1 MQNKNQYSRRQF
13 LSLSKN
19 GFGGLALFSLL
30 AATGCNAK
38 ELTKGMGFTDFGK
51 KIPMY
56 PAKAKS
62 VIFLYMDGGISQVD
76 SFDPKPRLAKQ

>member
-1 MQNKNQYSRRQF
+1 MQYNHSYSRRQF
-13 LSLSKN
+13 LSLTKN

-30 AATGCNAK
+30 ASVGCK
-38 ELTKGMGFTDFGK
+38 DSRLTKGGGFTDFGR

-62 VIFLYMDGGISQVD
+62 IIFLYD
-76 SFDPKPRLAKQ
+76 SFF